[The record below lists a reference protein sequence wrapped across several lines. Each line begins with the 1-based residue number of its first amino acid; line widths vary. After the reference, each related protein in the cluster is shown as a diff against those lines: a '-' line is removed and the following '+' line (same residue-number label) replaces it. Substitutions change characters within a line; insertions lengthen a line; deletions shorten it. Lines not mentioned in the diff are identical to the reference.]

1 MDCIFCKIAEG
12 LIPSTIIYQDKQ
24 VIAFDDI
31 YPRAPTHKL
40 IIPRKHI
47 ATLNDI
53 NSEDKELVGHMFYVA
68 KQLAFDLGIADD
80 GYRTLINCNSYGG
93 QVVFHLHLHLIGGR
107 KMQWPPG

>member
-1 MDCIFCKIAEG
+1 MDCIFCKIVEG
-12 LIPSTIIYQDKQ
+12 LIPATLIYQDEQ
-24 VIAFDDI
+24 VIAFDDLH
-31 YPRAPTHKL
+31 PRAPTHKL

-68 KQLAFDLGIADD
+68 KQLALDLGIADE
-80 GYRTLINCNSYGG
+80 GYRTLINCNAFGG
-93 QVVFHLHLHLIGGR
+93 QVVFHLHIHLIGGR